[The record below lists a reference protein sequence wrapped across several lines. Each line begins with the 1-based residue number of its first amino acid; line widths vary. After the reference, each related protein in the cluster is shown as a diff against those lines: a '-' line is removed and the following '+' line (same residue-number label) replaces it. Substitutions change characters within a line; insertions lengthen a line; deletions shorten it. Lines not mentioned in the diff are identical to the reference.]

1 MYELLDQHNHLEPSV
16 LNDNA
21 NLKEFHARI
30 KGLENVAAYLKSD
43 KCIVYP
49 LNGITAAFGGK

>member
-1 MYELLDQHNHLEPSV
+1 MYELLDQHNLLEPST
-16 LNDNA
+16 LNDYP

-30 KGLENVAAYLKSD
+30 KGLENVATYLKSD

-49 LNGITAAFGGK
+49 LNGVTAAFGGK